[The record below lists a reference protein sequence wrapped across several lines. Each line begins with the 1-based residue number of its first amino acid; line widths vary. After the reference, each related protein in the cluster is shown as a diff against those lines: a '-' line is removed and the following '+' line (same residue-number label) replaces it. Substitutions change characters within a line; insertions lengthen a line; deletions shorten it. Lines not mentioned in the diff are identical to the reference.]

1 MSMADMAEVQYL
13 RHIWSM
19 TSASDYYIPG
29 LHVEDHTITV
39 PLDWRGVEPSDFRA
53 VEAACDT
60 ESLRLF
66 YRVVT
71 APDKVHEDL
80 PLLVFLQGGPGG
92 SGPRPLNATDEG
104 WIGEAVKHFR
114 VVLPDQR
121 GTGRSSQV
129 SPAVIARRGTP
140 QQQADFLKRFL
151 ADSIVRDFEYLRLTE
166 FGGRAWA
173 SEGQSYGGFL
183 TLTYLSL
190 FPQALRVCFT
200 TGGIPGVPASAD
212 TVYQHTYPRVLA
224 KTQQYYRRYP
234 QDEEIIARL
243 ADRLAEGN
251 VVLPNGDP
259 FSVQRLQSL
268 GQGFG
273 MKPGWERLHWL
284 LDDAFDADD
293 NISDGFLMKVL
304 ATTGSAGKAL
314 YWTLQEFI
322 YADGGDSGKCE
333 PVRWSAQRELAKH
346 PEFDAG
352 NRPLIFTGEMCYPW
366 MFGEDSALKPF
377 KAAVDL
383 MMESD
388 EWGKIYDEDQ
398 LRRNEVPLQAG
409 IYYDDMYVDSGIQVD
424 TLSRIGN
431 SHYWMTND
439 FEHDGVHGASVF
451 PHLYQLALERGD
463 LEGLFSR

>member
-1 MSMADMAEVQYL
+1 MRSSHEYMKVQHP

-19 TSASDYYIPG
+19 TSARDYYIPG
-29 LHVEDHTITV
+29 LHVEDRSITV
-39 PLDWRGVEPSDFRA
+39 PLDWRGVDPADSHA
-53 VEAACDT
+53 VEAACDA
-60 ESLRLF
+60 ESLQLF

-92 SGPRPLNATDEG
+92 AGPRPLNATDEG
-104 WIGEAVKHFR
+104 WIGEAVQHFR

-129 SPAVIARRGTP
+129 SPSVIAHRGTRA
-140 QQQADFLKRFL
+140 QQAEYLKRFL
-151 ADSIVRDFEYLRLTE
+151 ADSIVHDFEYLRLTK
-166 FGGRAWA
+166 FDGRKWV

-190 FPQALRVCFT
+190 FPQALQMCFT

-212 TVYQHTYPRVLA
+212 EVYRHTYPRVLT
-224 KTQQYYRRYP
+224 KTLQYYTRYP
-234 QDEEIIARL
+234 QDEEIIAAL
-243 ADRLAEGN
+243 ADRIAEGD
-251 VVLPNGDP
+251 VRLPNGDP
-259 FSVQRLQSL
+259 FSVKRLQSL

-284 LDDAFDADD
+284 IDGAFDANGDL
-293 NISDGFLMKVL
+293 SDGFLMKVL
-304 ATTGSAGKAL
+304 ATTSSAGKAL

-322 YADGGDSGKCE
+322 YADGGDAGRCD
-333 PVRWSAQRELAKH
+333 PIRWSAQRELGNH
-346 PEFDAG
+346 PEFDVR

-366 MFGEDSALKPF
+366 MFEEDSALRPF
-377 KAAVDL
+377 KAAVEL

-388 EWGKIYDEDQ
+388 EWGKIYDAAQ

-439 FEHDGVHGASVF
+439 FEHDGVHGGFVF

-463 LEGLFSR
+463 LEGLA